1 MSALADVDPE
11 LLKVVRSRFKRLSE
25 EGLLA
30 FLECLCASMEVG
42 WQDLATRH
50 VARIGILNAAGLGD
64 KEAATRH
71 LEKMFKLSEG
81 FFPDGVDQTVAAN
94 FKAGLKIANFK
105 EAFMADISEAPTH
118 SHALVDLAE
127 DCGRLS
133 RPPTPT
139 PGGISL
145 DQLAALRTPTLDA
158 DALAAAF
165 STKANP
171 SSDYEVKKLR
181 VPDLSEKASRA
192 FIDNLYSPLRDPF
205 HTRPVLDEYEP
216 SVRHISLAAGI
227 LGINSKGD
235 EPLKPAVPVR
245 TLLQFEKIA
254 GPGGR
259 LVSGEL
265 AASSPIAQCYS
276 LLQLTDSTEAVAV
289 MTTMH
294 ESQIRAGVD
303 TDATMMSGGKTY
315 PAFYKTMVR
324 QFSEPALTSRVAA
337 SRALALYDEFRY
349 RVGLCVEQ
357 HLGDFDDCLWPRLAD
372 FARSLQ
378 LAHLP
383 PPGVLDESKTTPT
396 TASTAGSSSSHSG
409 PKPVD
414 GFPSKRAAKR
424 AQRAL
429 VADPAAAPAP
439 KKGKAPAVAAPAV
452 APYMYPPP
460 GYNPYAMPP
469 YNPYQPAP
477 PAYPRPPAPP
487 AAAAPG
493 VPLPAVPGAPT
504 PPPVKSTAPCFD
516 YQKGTCTRG
525 AACRFAH

>member
-11 LLKVVRSRFKRLSE
+11 LLKVVRKWFKRLSDD
-25 EGLLA
+25 GLLA
-30 FLECLCASMEVG
+30 FLECLCASMEVA
-42 WQDLATRH
+42 WQDLGTRH
-50 VARIGILNAAGLGD
+50 IARIGILNAAGLGD

-81 FFPDGVDQTVAAN
+81 FFPDGVDVTVPAN

-105 EAFMADISEAPTH
+105 ETFMADISEAPTH

-127 DCGRLS
+127 ACGLLS

-139 PGGISL
+139 PGGLSL
-145 DQLAALRTPTLDA
+145 DQIAALRTPTLDA
-158 DALAAAF
+158 DALAAAL

-181 VPDLSEKASRA
+181 VPDLSEKASQA
-192 FIDNLYSPLRDPF
+192 FIDNLYSPLRDPP

-227 LGINSKGD
+227 LGINSKGG

-294 ESQIRAGVD
+294 ATQMRAGVD
-303 TDATMMSGGKTY
+303 TDATLMSGGKTY
-315 PAFYKTMVR
+315 PAFYKTIVR
-324 QFSEPALTSRVAA
+324 QFSDATLTPRVAA
-337 SRALALYDEFRY
+337 SRVLAMYDEFRY

-383 PPGVLDESKTTPT
+383 PPSVLDESKTTPT
-396 TASTAGSSSSHSG
+396 TASTASSSSTHSG

-439 KKGKAPAVAAPAV
+439 KKGKAPAAAAPAV

-460 GYNPYAMPP
+460 RATT
-469 YNPYQPAP
+469 
-477 PAYPRPPAPP
+477 
-487 AAAAPG
+487 
-493 VPLPAVPGAPT
+493 PT
-504 PPPVKSTAPCFD
+504 
-516 YQKGTCTRG
+516 
-525 AACRFAH
+525 

>member
-1 MSALADVDPE
+1 
-11 LLKVVRSRFKRLSE
+11 
-25 EGLLA
+25 
-30 FLECLCASMEVG
+30 MEVA

-118 SHALVDLAE
+118 AHSLVDLAE

-181 VPDLSEKASRA
+181 VPDLTEKASQA
-192 FIDNLYSPLRDPF
+192 FINNLYSPLRDPP

-216 SVRHISLAAGI
+216 SVRHVSLAAGI
-227 LGINSKGD
+227 LGINHKGG
-235 EPLKPAVPVR
+235 ELTKPAVPVR

-254 GPGGR
+254 GSGGR
-259 LVSGEL
+259 LVTGEL
-265 AASSPIAQCYS
+265 AASSPIAQCYA
-276 LLQLTDSTEAVAV
+276 LLQLFDSVEAVAV

-303 TDATMMSGGKTY
+303 NDTTLMSGGKTY
-315 PAFYKTMVR
+315 PAFYKTMIR

-337 SRALALYDEFRY
+337 SRALALYEEFRY

-372 FARSLQ
+372 YARSLQ

-414 GFPSKRAAKR
+414 GYPSRRAAKR
-424 AQRAL
+424 AKRAL
-429 VADPAAAPAP
+429 DGDSAAAPAP
-439 KKGKAPAVAAPAV
+439 KKGGKAPAAAAAPAPAAP

-460 GYNPYAMPP
+460 AYNPYLMPP

-477 PAYPRPPAPP
+477 PAYPRPPAAP

-493 VPLPAVPGAPT
+493 VPLPVAPGAPT
-504 PPPVKSTAPCFD
+504 PPPTKSTAPCFD
-516 YQKGTCTRG
+516 FQKGTCTRG